1 MRHRR
6 VLQAAEA
13 DRRLL
18 RAVPAGVMGRIV
30 VLGAGVCG
38 LAAAL
43 MLQRDGHDVTVLERD
58 PAPVPD
64 SNADAWER
72 WERGGVAQFRQAHF
86 LQPLGRIVLD
96 EELPEVRD
104 ALLAAG
110 ATRFDPLRLMPPWIA
125 DRTPR
130 PGDERFATITARRPV
145 IEHALAR
152 VAQEEVDVKRGVE
165 VEQLV
170 NNGVARVAGVRTTG
184 GEDLSADLV
193 VDAMGRR
200 SRLPAWL
207 ADAGAGVHEESEE
220 FGFLYYTRFFR
231 GERPQMLAPLLMA
244 IGTISLL
251 TLPGDGDTWSVTVLG
266 AAGDQP
272 LKRLRKVEAWSAAVR
287 ACPLQAHWLEGEP
300 ITDVVGMGGIV
311 DRHRR
316 LVAGNGSPATG
327 VALLA
332 DACAC
337 TNPSLGRGL
346 ALGLRHAQ
354 LLRDTLR
361 EEEPGRFA
369 EAWEAATKEQ
379 FTPWYR
385 NAVQQD
391 RERLREIDALQQG
404 LERPRPADRRAT
416 VRAAL
421 MTAAMF
427 DPDVLRAMLAERCC
441 LGSPTALDEPELAER
456 VLELGHDAEP
466 APPAGPD
473 RKQLLKLLA

>member
-1 MRHRR
+1 M
-6 VLQAAEA
+6 
-13 DRRLL
+13 L
-18 RAVPAGVMGRIV
+18 R
-30 VLGAGVCG
+30 
-38 LAAAL
+38 
-43 MLQRDGHDVTVLERD
+43 RDGHDVTVLERD

-64 SNADAWER
+64 SIEDAWEG
-72 WERGGVAQFRQAHF
+72 WERTGVTQFRQAHF
-86 LQPLGRIVLD
+86 LQPLGRGVLD
-96 EELPEVRD
+96 EELPDVRD

-110 ATRFDPLRLMPPWIA
+110 AARFDPLRLMPPWIG
-125 DRTPR
+125 DRGPR

-145 IEHALAR
+145 IEHAFAR
-152 VAQEEVDVKRGVE
+152 VAQEELDVRRGAE
-165 VEQLV
+165 VERLV
-170 NNGVARVAGVRTTG
+170 SNGVPRIAGVRTTG
-184 GEDLSADLV
+184 GEELPADLV

-207 ADAGAGVHEESEE
+207 ADAGARGTHEESEE

-231 GERPQMLAPLLMA
+231 GERPLLLGPQLMA

-272 LKRLRKVEAWSAAVR
+272 LKRLRKVEAWTAVVK

-300 ITDVVGMGGIV
+300 ITEVVGMGGIV
-311 DRHRR
+311 DRYRR
-316 LVAGNGSPATG
+316 LPAGSRPSATG

-337 TNPSLGRGL
+337 TNPSLGRGM

-369 EAWEAATKEQ
+369 EAWDAATEAEL
-379 FTPWYR
+379 TPWYR
-385 NAVQQD
+385 ASVRQD
-391 RERLREIDALQQG
+391 RERLREIDALRQG
-404 LERPRPADRRAT
+404 LERPPPADRPAA

-421 MTAAMF
+421 MPAAMC
-427 DPDVLRAMLAERCC
+427 DPDVFRAMLAERCC
-441 LGSPTALDEPELAER
+441 LGSPAALDEPELAER
-456 VLELGHDAEP
+456 VLELARDAEP
-466 APPAGPD
+466 APFAGPD
-473 RKQLLKLLA
+473 RKQLLQLLAAE

>member
-1 MRHRR
+1 M
-6 VLQAAEA
+6 A
-13 DRRLL
+13 
-18 RAVPAGVMGRIV
+18 RIV

-43 MLQRDGHDVTVLERD
+43 MLRRDGHDVTVLERD
-58 PAPVPD
+58 PSPVPD
-64 SNADAWER
+64 SNEDAWER
-72 WERGGVAQFRQAHF
+72 WERTGVTQFRQAHF
-86 LQPLGRIVLD
+86 LQPLGRVVLD
-96 EELPEVRD
+96 EELPDVRD

-110 ATRFDPLRLMPPWIA
+110 AARFDPLRLMPPWIV
-125 DRTPR
+125 DRGPR

-145 IEHALAR
+145 IEHAFAR
-152 VAQEEVDVKRGVE
+152 VAQEELDVRRGVE
-165 VEQLV
+165 VERLV
-170 NNGVARVAGVRTTG
+170 SNGIPRIAGVRTTG
-184 GEDLSADLV
+184 GESLPADVV

-207 ADAGAGVHEESEE
+207 ADAGARGTHEESED

-231 GERPQMLAPLLMA
+231 GERPLLLAPQLMA

-266 AAGDQP
+266 AAGDRP
-272 LKRLRKVEAWSAAVR
+272 LKRLRHAELWTAVVR

-300 ITDVVGMGGIV
+300 ITEVVGMGGIV
-311 DRHRR
+311 DRYRR
-316 LVAGNGSPATG
+316 LAAGSRAAATG

-337 TNPSLGRGL
+337 TNPSLGRGM

-361 EEEPGRFA
+361 EEEPRRFA
-369 EAWEAATKEQ
+369 QAWDAATEAELA
-379 FTPWYR
+379 PWYR
-385 NAVQQD
+385 ATVQHD
-391 RERLREIDALQQG
+391 RERLREIHALRHG
-404 LERPRPADRRAT
+404 LERPRPADRQAA

-421 MTAAMF
+421 MPAAMC
-427 DPDVLRAMLAERCC
+427 DPDVFRALLAERCC
-441 LGSPTALDEPELAER
+441 LGSPTALEEPELAER
-456 VLELGHDAEP
+456 VLELAREAEP

-473 RKQLLKLLA
+473 REQLLTLLA

>member
-1 MRHRR
+1 M
-6 VLQAAEA
+6 A
-13 DRRLL
+13 
-18 RAVPAGVMGRIV
+18 RIV

-38 LAAAL
+38 LAAGL
-43 MLQRDGHDVTVLERD
+43 MLRRDGHEVTVLERD

-64 SNADAWER
+64 STEDAWEH
-72 WERGGVAQFRQAHF
+72 WERAGVSQFRQGHY
-86 LQPLGRIVLD
+86 LQPLGREVLD
-96 EELPEVRD
+96 EELPDVRD

-110 ATRFDPLRLMPPWIA
+110 AARFDPLRLMPPWIV
-125 DRTPR
+125 DRRSR

-152 VAQEEVDVKRGVE
+152 AAQEELDVRRGIE
-165 VEQLV
+165 VERLV
-170 NNGVARVAGVRTTG
+170 SNGVPGIAGVRTAG
-184 GEDLSADLV
+184 GEDLAADLV

-200 SRLPAWL
+200 SRLPVWL
-207 ADAGAGVHEESEE
+207 ADTGAPGTHEESED
-220 FGFLYYTRFFR
+220 FGFLYYTRYFR
-231 GERPQMLAPLLMA
+231 GKRPMLLAPQLMA

-266 AAGDQP
+266 AAGDRP
-272 LKRLRKVEAWSAAVR
+272 LKRLRKADAWTAVVR

-300 ITDVVGMGGIV
+300 ITDVLGMGGIV
-311 DRHRR
+311 DRYRR
-316 LVAGNGSPATG
+316 LATGSRPAATG

-337 TNPSLGRGL
+337 TNPSLGRGM

-369 EAWEAATKEQ
+369 AAWDAATEEEL
-379 FTPWYR
+379 TPWYR
-385 NAVQQD
+385 ATVQQD
-391 RERLREIDALQQG
+391 RVRLREIDALRRGFQP
-404 LERPRPADRRAT
+404 PRPADRQAA

-421 MTAAMF
+421 MPAAMC
-427 DPDVLRAMLAERCC
+427 DPDVFRAMLAERCC

-456 VLELGHDAEP
+456 VLELARDVES

-473 RKQLLKLLA
+473 RKELLALLG

>member
-1 MRHRR
+1 MAR
-6 VLQAAEA
+6 V
-13 DRRLL
+13 
-18 RAVPAGVMGRIV
+18 V

-43 MLQRDGHDVTVLERD
+43 MLRRDGHDVTVLERD

-64 SNADAWER
+64 TNEDAWER
-72 WERGGVAQFRQAHF
+72 WERAGVTQFRQAHF

-96 EELPEVRD
+96 EELPDVRD

-110 ATRFDPLRLMPPWIA
+110 ATQFDPLRLMPPWIA
-125 DRTPR
+125 DRGPR
-130 PGDERFATITARRPV
+130 PGDERFTTITARRPM

-152 VAQEEVDVKRGVE
+152 VAQEELDVRRGVE
-165 VEQLV
+165 VVRLV
-170 NNGVARVAGVRTTG
+170 SNGVPRIAGVRTTG
-184 GEDLSADLV
+184 CEDLPADLV

-200 SRLPAWL
+200 SRLPRWL
-207 ADAGAGVHEESEE
+207 ADAGAPGTHEESED

-231 GERPQMLAPLLMA
+231 GERPRLLAPLLTA

-266 AAGDQP
+266 AAGDRP
-272 LKRLRKVEAWSAAVR
+272 LKRLRKAEAWTAVVK

-300 ITDVVGMGGIV
+300 ITEVLGMGGIV
-311 DRHRR
+311 DRYRR
-316 LVAGNGSPATG
+316 LAANSRPTPTG
-327 VALLA
+327 VALLG

-337 TNPSLGRGL
+337 TNPSLGRGM

-361 EEEPGRFA
+361 EEDPGRFA
-369 EAWEAATKEQ
+369 EAWDAATEAEL
-379 FTPWYR
+379 TPWYR
-385 NAVQQD
+385 ATVRQD
-391 RERLREIDALQQG
+391 RERLREMDALRQG
-404 LERPRPADRRAT
+404 LERPPPADREAA

-421 MTAAMF
+421 MPAAML
-427 DPDVLRAMLAERCC
+427 DPDVFRAMLAERCC

-456 VLELGHDAEP
+456 VLELAHDADP
-466 APPAGPD
+466 GVLAGPD
-473 RKQLLKLLA
+473 RKRLLTLLA

>member
-1 MRHRR
+1 M
-6 VLQAAEA
+6 A
-13 DRRLL
+13 
-18 RAVPAGVMGRIV
+18 RIV

-43 MLQRDGHDVTVLERD
+43 MLRRDGHDVTVLERD

-64 SNADAWER
+64 SYEDACER
-72 WERGGVAQFRQAHF
+72 WERAGVTQFRQAHF
-86 LQPLGRIVLD
+86 LQPLGRSVLD
-96 EELPEVRD
+96 EELPDVRD

-110 ATRFDPLRLMPPWIA
+110 AARFDPVRLMPPWIA
-125 DRTPR
+125 DRGPR

-152 VAQEEVDVKRGVE
+152 VAREELDVRRGVE
-165 VEQLV
+165 VERLLS
-170 NNGVARVAGVRTTG
+170 NGVPRIAGVRTTG
-184 GEDLSADLV
+184 GADLAADLV

-207 ADAGAGVHEESEE
+207 ADAGAPGMHEESED

-231 GERPQMLAPLLMA
+231 GERPRLLGPLLMA

-266 AAGDQP
+266 AAGDRP
-272 LKRLRKVEAWSAAVR
+272 LKRLRKAEAWTAVVR

-300 ITDVVGMGGIV
+300 ITEVLGMGGIV
-311 DRHRR
+311 DRYRR
-316 LVAGNGSPATG
+316 LVAGSRPGATG
-327 VALLA
+327 VAMLA

-337 TNPSLGRGL
+337 TNPSLSRGI

-361 EEEPGRFA
+361 EEEEPGRFA
-369 EAWEAATKEQ
+369 QAWDAATEAEI
-379 FTPWYR
+379 TPWYR
-385 NAVQQD
+385 ATVKQD
-391 RERLREIDALQQG
+391 RERLREIDALRQG
-404 LERPRPADRRAT
+404 LERPRPADRQAT

-421 MTAAMF
+421 MPAAMC
-427 DPDVLRAMLAERCC
+427 DADVLRAMLAERCC
-441 LGSPTALDEPELAER
+441 LGSPTAFDEPELAER
-456 VLELGHDAEP
+456 VLELAGDAEP
-466 APPAGPD
+466 APLAGPD
-473 RKQLLKLLA
+473 RKQLLTLLA

>member
-1 MRHRR
+1 M
-6 VLQAAEA
+6 A
-13 DRRLL
+13 
-18 RAVPAGVMGRIV
+18 RIV

-43 MLQRDGHDVTVLERD
+43 MLRRDGHEVTVLERD
-58 PAPVPD
+58 SAPVPD
-64 SNADAWER
+64 STEGAWEG
-72 WERGGVAQFRQAHF
+72 WERAGVSQFRQAHY
-86 LQPLGRIVLD
+86 LQPLGREVLD
-96 EELPEVRD
+96 EELPDVRD

-110 ATRFDPLRLMPPWIA
+110 ATRFDPLRLMPPWII
-125 DRTPR
+125 DRGPR

-145 IEHALAR
+145 IEHAFAR
-152 VAQEEVDVKRGVE
+152 VAEEELDVRRGVE
-165 VEQLV
+165 VERLV
-170 NNGVARVAGVRTTG
+170 TNGVPHIAGVRTTG
-184 GEDLSADLV
+184 GEELPADLV

-207 ADAGAGVHEESEE
+207 ADAGLGGTHEESED

-231 GERPQMLAPLLMA
+231 GERPLLLAPLLMA
-244 IGTISLL
+244 IGTMSLL

-266 AAGDQP
+266 AAGDRP
-272 LKRLRKVEAWSAAVR
+272 LKRLRNAEAWTAVVR

-300 ITDVVGMGGIV
+300 ITDVLGMGGIV
-311 DRHRR
+311 DRYRR
-316 LVAGNGSPATG
+316 LGTGGRPAVTG
-327 VALLA
+327 VALLG

-369 EAWEAATKEQ
+369 EAWDAATEAEL
-379 FTPWYR
+379 TPWYR
-385 NAVQQD
+385 ATVRQD

-404 LERPRPADRRAT
+404 LERPRPADRQAA

-421 MTAAMF
+421 MPAAMC
-427 DPDVLRAMLAERCC
+427 DPDVFRAMLAERCC
-441 LGSPTALDEPELAER
+441 LGSPTALEQPELAER
-456 VLELGHDAEP
+456 VLELAGDAEP
-466 APPAGPD
+466 ATLAGPD
-473 RKQLLKLLA
+473 RTQLLTLLAA

>member
-1 MRHRR
+1 M
-6 VLQAAEA
+6 A
-13 DRRLL
+13 
-18 RAVPAGVMGRIV
+18 RIV

-43 MLQRDGHDVTVLERD
+43 MLRRDGHDVTVLERD

-64 SNADAWER
+64 SNEDAWER
-72 WERGGVAQFRQAHF
+72 WERAGVTQFRQAHF
-86 LQPLGRIVLD
+86 LQPLGRIVL
-96 EELPEVRD
+96 EKELPDVRD
-104 ALLAAG
+104 ALVAA
-110 ATRFDPLRLMPPWIA
+110 AAARFDPLRLMPPWIT
-125 DRTPR
+125 DRRPR

-145 IEHALAR
+145 IEHAIAR
-152 VAQEEVDVKRGVE
+152 VAQEEVDVRRGVE
-165 VEQLV
+165 VERLV
-170 NNGVARVAGVRTTG
+170 SNGVAGIAGVRTTG
-184 GEDLSADLV
+184 GEDLPADLV

-207 ADAGAGVHEESEE
+207 ADVGARVHEQSED

-231 GERPQMLAPLLMA
+231 GERPPMLGPLLMA
-244 IGTISLL
+244 IGTVSLL

-272 LKRLRKVEAWSAAVR
+272 LKRLRKVEAWTAVVR

-300 ITDVVGMGGIV
+300 ITEIVGMGGIV
-311 DRHRR
+311 DRYRR
-316 LVAGNGSPATG
+316 LVAGSGQAATG

-337 TNPSLGRGL
+337 TNPSLGRGI

-361 EEEPGRFA
+361 KEEPGRFA
-369 EAWEAATKEQ
+369 EAWDAATEAE

-385 NAVQQD
+385 NTIQQD

-404 LERPRPADRRAT
+404 LERPRPADRQGA

-421 MTAAMF
+421 MTAAMV

-456 VLELGHDAEP
+456 VLELGRDAEP

-473 RKQLLKLLA
+473 RKQLLTLLA